1 MKKLNLLFLSL
12 FIIGLI
18 GTTASVA
25 ATIYST
31 GTNPGTVS
39 NAGTATG
46 GGAWSA
52 TTTWAGGVV
61 PLSTDDAVIV
71 SGDLVNITA
80 SANIVNLTVQT
91 GGMVRQGASISNS
104 TVGTGSFTMQ
114 SGSWWYAAY
123 SSATKL
129 PQGFGTYSIDPNS
142 NWVITTAAS
151 SSICNLPPAL
161 YGNLYVYKTGAV
173 LAAINTI
180 TYYNIQGN
188 LTVSA
193 SASSL
198 KMTNNKSAQVDTI
211 HIGGNVNIILGVLS
225 GMDVSKDWTADPD
238 FSTPGQRAIINIDGN
253 VNVGDASTALG
264 AAGLACHGSDG
275 LGWQRT
281 VFFNITGNLTYI
293 NGAKFEA
300 GTNNTTPNS
309 LDSAV
314 INLQGNLSTDATV
327 VIATN
332 TSGIFQVNFVGN
344 STKTM
349 TLGERLKFSPKT
361 IFTLSIN
368 KSAGDVT
375 INNSADTIDGTLN
388 LTSGNLVL
396 AGNALLVTTISGGSA
411 TSHIVFDAAGNGSVA
426 LDVPASTNAL
436 LLPVGT
442 AAYYTPLTLQYPV
455 APTAGV
461 ITLSK
466 VTPGMDGFNIGSL
479 SDAGYTLLRKSAQY
493 WLYSNTASG
502 SSYTLSIDGSSSQTG
517 IDDPSNL
524 RVIHSAD
531 GSTFDLIGTHSAGS
545 GSTAVRTAI
554 PDGTSGRFYLGGRD
568 PGNNPLP
575 VELSSFTSSVNGRDI
590 QLNWITKTEVN
601 SNKFV
606 IERALVNTKDAAII
620 WASIGTI
627 QASGTSNSSNKYS
640 YTEKNLQAAKYQ
652 YRLKMIDNDGSYKY
666 SNVVETE
673 IALPKNFELS
683 QNYPNPFNPSTKID
697 YQVPVDAKVILE
709 VYNIAGQKVIELV
722 NQDQSAGY
730 YTVDFGS
737 SKISSGVY
745 IYRIVASDK
754 ATGNNF
760 SSIKKMMLLK

>member
-1 MKKLNLLFLSL
+1 MKNLSLLILSL

-18 GTTASVA
+18 STSTLVA
-25 ATIYST
+25 ATISST
-31 GTNPGTVS
+31 GTNPGTVTSAGAASGGS
-39 NAGTATG
+39 N
-46 GGAWSA
+46 WSA
-52 TTTWAGGVV
+52 TGTWVGGVV
-61 PLSTDDAVIV
+61 PTSADNVIIV
-71 SGDLVNITA
+71 TGDLVIVDV
-80 SANIVNLTVQT
+80 SANASSLTVQT
-91 GGMVRQGASISNS
+91 GATISQKASVTTTSG
-104 TVGTGSFTMQ
+104 GTFQ
-114 SGSWWYAAY
+114 LDAGSWWYASY
-123 SSATKL
+123 SSATKM
-129 PQGFGTYSIDPNS
+129 PQGFGTYIIDPAS
-142 NWVITTAAS
+142 NWVFTTAAS
-151 SSICNLPPAL
+151 SSLINLPPSAGPVI
-161 YGNLYVYKTGAV
+161 YGNIFVYKTGAV
-173 LAAINTI
+173 LTAINTI
-180 TYYNIQGN
+180 TNINIQGN
-188 LTVSA
+188 MTVNESG
-193 SASSL
+193 STL
-198 KMTNNKSAQVDTI
+198 KSTNNKSDVATTI
-211 HIGGNVNIILGVLS
+211 HVGGNVYIIAGVLS
-225 GMDVSKDWTADPD
+225 GVDAVAQNTSCTY
-238 FSTPGQRAIINIDGN
+238 NIDGS
-253 VNVGDASTALG
+253 VFVGNASTALG
-264 AAGLACHGSDG
+264 VAGLAGVSSPDAG
-275 LGWQRT
+275 YLRT
-281 VFFNITGNLTYI
+281 ATFNITGNLSYI
-293 NGAKFEA
+293 NGAKFEV
-300 GTNNTTPNS
+300 GTSGASTNVLESVN
-309 LDSAV
+309 
-314 INLQGNLSTDATV
+314 INLQGNLTIDATV
-327 VIATN
+327 VVANN
-332 TSGIFQVNFVGN
+332 TVGTFVFSFVGTN
-344 STKTM
+344 AQTM
-349 TLGERLKFSPKT
+349 ALGVRLAFSPAT
-361 IFTLSIN
+361 LFTLKID

-375 INNSADTIDGTLN
+375 INNSVDSINGTLN

-396 AGNALLVTTISGGSA
+396 AGNALVVTTISGGSA
-411 TSHIVFDAAGNGSVA
+411 SSHIVFDAAGNGSVA
-426 LDVPASTNAL
+426 LNVPASTNAL

-442 AAYYTPLTLQYPV
+442 AAYYTPLTLQYTV

-466 VTPGMDGFNIGSL
+466 VTPDMDGSDLTPAL
-479 SDAGYTLLRKSAQY
+479 SDAGYPILRRSDQY
-493 WLYSNTASG
+493 WSYSNTASG

-517 IDDPSNL
+517 IDNPPHL

-531 GSTFDLIGTHSAGS
+531 GMTFDLIGTHSAGS
-545 GSTAVRTAI
+545 GSTAVRTVI
-554 PDGTSGRFYLGGRD
+554 PDGTSGRFYLGGRN

-730 YTVDFGS
+730 YTVDFGA
-737 SKISSGVY
+737 SKLSSGVY
-745 IYRIVASDK
+745 IYRLSASDK
-754 ATGNNF
+754 VTGNNF